1 MQRIKSLLLGTWRY
15 FTSMSLGLTLLCLL
29 IVFSVIGTFNIG
41 MFASPWFLTVS
52 ALLTVN
58 MLACTARRINALREK
73 ETGVPAILSQE
84 GRHRFLSLKNCPS
97 DKAAQEASAE
107 LRRLGFRIQERQV
120 QAGRLL
126 TGKKNPWA
134 VLGSP
139 LLHLAM
145 VLVIAGSV
153 VGGAWSHSQFYQVEV
168 PGQAKLT
175 RDGFPF
181 DLNVKKFTVDTYED
195 GTARQYTSLV
205 EVISANQGKL
215 EKAVSV
221 NKPLHYEGTKVYQ
234 TSFGYYLQGAVRQE
248 NRSFD
253 FKVEEGEKI
262 FLGGPAQLE
271 LGVEWPRYFIFS
283 RGLPFTMGIAELGEP
298 IKLLDMEVVFTD
310 RTTYTGLDVKKDP
323 GLPLIWA
330 GFILFLMAL
339 PLRLYVRPQEIW
351 LLLSQSAAGTEVR
364 LAAQHRIKGKEQEEQ
379 LVQKLSGITRKERS
393 LHS

>member
-1 MQRIKSLLLGTWRY
+1 
-15 FTSMSLGLTLLCLL
+15 MSLGLVLLCLL
-29 IVFSVIGTFNIG
+29 IGFSVLGSIHTGIFV
-41 MFASPWFLTVS
+41 SPWFLALS

-58 MLACTARRINALREK
+58 MLACTARRMSTLLRK
-73 ETGVPAILSQE
+73 ETGVPAILNQD
-84 GRHRFLSLKNCPS
+84 GHHRFLSLENCPS

-107 LRRLGFRIQERQV
+107 LRRLGFRVQERQV

-134 VLGSP
+134 LLGSP

-153 VGGAWSHSQFYQVEV
+153 VGGAWGHSQFYQVEV

-175 RDGFPF
+175 GDGFPF

-221 NKPLHYEGTKVYQ
+221 NQPLNHQGVKVYQ

-248 NRSFD
+248 DRSFD
-253 FKVEEGEKI
+253 FKVEEGESI

-271 LGVEWPRYFIFS
+271 LVAEWPRYFIFS
-283 RGLPFTMGIAELGEP
+283 RGLPFSMGIAELGEP

-323 GLPLIWA
+323 GLLLIWA
-330 GFILFLMAL
+330 GFILFLTAL
-339 PLRLYVRPQEIW
+339 PVRLYVRPQEIW
-351 LLLSQSAAGTEVR
+351 LLLSPSAAGTEVR
-364 LAAQHRIKGKEQEEQ
+364 LAAQHRIRGKEQEEQ
-379 LVQKLSGITRKERS
+379 LVEKLSGIAREERT
-393 LHS
+393 LHT